1 MRKVLL
7 RDIKTKNDADQ
18 NNESENRNNNHSH
31 NDNDNCN
38 GSGNGNGNGNND
50 DNNDNYNHNNIA
62 SISAESQED
71 INDNSNSESYTY
83 TSTKNKCKLSNP
95 RNGEFHSI
103 LETVKDAV
111 QKEAPKLIFSV
122 CQALGSV
129 GFVFLIEY
137 ARCEKSKISNCVLE
151 TNLSMNNNSNN
162 CSNKIDN
169 SLNDKFQYHNFVN
182 NCNNDNES
190 NVNDKEKKNGDNN
203 INTTITN
210 QSINM
215 NNNLPVLDLMLNNQN
230 RCQSCVSKITSIL
243 IAMLRH
249 GAVKVRKKR

>member
-7 RDIKTKNDADQ
+7 RDINAKNVDG
-18 NNESENRNNNHSH
+18 NKESENRSNNHY
-31 NDNDNCN
+31 D
-38 GSGNGNGNGNND
+38 NGNGNGNND
-50 DNNDNYNHNNIA
+50 DNNDNYNHNNI
-62 SISAESQED
+62 SSESQED
-71 INDNSNSESYTY
+71 INVIVNSNSVSY
-83 TSTKNKCKLSNP
+83 TSTKYKLSNP

-151 TNLSMNNNSNN
+151 TNLSINNNVNN
-162 CSNKIDN
+162 TSGI
-169 SLNDKFQYHNFVN
+169 NDKFQYHNFVN
-182 NCNNDNES
+182 NDNEIH
-190 NVNDKEKKNGDNN
+190 VNRKDMKNGDNN
-203 INTTITN
+203 MSITNTN
-210 QSINM
+210 QSVNI

-249 GAVKVRKKR
+249 GAVKVSKGEEVVIMQ